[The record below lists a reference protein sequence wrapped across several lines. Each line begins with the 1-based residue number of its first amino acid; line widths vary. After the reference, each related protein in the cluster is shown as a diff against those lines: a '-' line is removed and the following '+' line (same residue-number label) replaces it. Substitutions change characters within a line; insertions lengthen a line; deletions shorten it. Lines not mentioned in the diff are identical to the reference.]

1 MKRVV
6 YLIMFPLK
14 NFLLITHLVGWIL
27 VFSLTILFLSDNRS
41 VAEVFLSAH
50 LLLFFLIYIILFYL
64 NTGWLIPKLFFQR
77 KYFSYF
83 GIILCLLIGIAIIK
97 PFDRLAFERNRGGR
111 PEGERPPFSE
121 FDAPPPPKGE
131 RPPGFEEHE
140 RVPPGEF
147 KREPGMAP
155 PDSPKKIDV
164 VSIFLF
170 GLIWAL
176 GMALK
181 ISERWRESEQRA
193 IQAEA
198 DKANAEL
205 SFLKA
210 QINPHF
216 LFNTLNNIYSLAVT
230 NNKNTAASIMKLSQI
245 MRYVTDE
252 VSEDFV
258 PLQSEIE
265 CISNYIDLQKLRLSK
280 KTSVIFDI
288 NGDTESKQISPLLLM
303 TFVENA
309 FKHGISNHEV
319 SVIDIK
325 VSVDVNSLRFDCK
338 NTLFATSRKVERT
351 GIGLANT
358 RQRLAHLYKNRYSL
372 HIYEEAD
379 LYHVELIIEE

>member
-1 MKRVV
+1 
-6 YLIMFPLK
+6 MFQLK
-14 NFLLITHLVGWIL
+14 NFSLITHLVGWII
-27 VFSLTILFLSDNRS
+27 VFSLTTLFLSENRS
-41 VAEVFLSAH
+41 VVEVFLSPH
-50 LLLFFLIYIILFYL
+50 LWLFFLIYIVLFYI
-64 NTGWLIPKLFFQR
+64 NTLLLIPKIFFQR

-83 GIILCLLIGIAIIK
+83 GIILCLLIGIAVIK
-97 PFDRLAFERNRGGR
+97 PFDRLAFERSKGNQVMKDR
-111 PEGERPPFSE
+111 PQSPE
-121 FDAPPPPKGE
+121 FDAPPPPRGE
-131 RPPGFEEHE
+131 QPPRFEEP
-140 RVPPGEF
+140 R
-147 KREPGMAP
+147 REPPQGFQRGP
-155 PDSPKKIDV
+155 GREPRESRNKIDV

-181 ISERWRESEQRA
+181 ISEQWRESEQRA
-193 IQAEA
+193 IQEA

-216 LFNTLNNIYSLAVT
+216 LFNTLNNIYSLAVM

-258 PLQSEIE
+258 PLQSEME

-280 KTSVIFDI
+280 KTNVIFEVTG
-288 NGDTESKQISPLLLM
+288 NTESKQISPLLLM

-309 FKHGISNHEV
+309 FKHGISNHES

-325 VSVDVNSLRFDCK
+325 ITVDSNSIRFECR
-338 NTLFATSRKVERT
+338 NTLFTNARKVERT
-351 GIGLANT
+351 GIGLVNT
-358 RQRLAHLYKNRYSL
+358 HQRLAHLYKDRYSL
-372 HIYEEAD
+372 SIGEDAGFYRVK
-379 LYHVELIIEE
+379 LKIEE

>member
-1 MKRVV
+1 
-6 YLIMFPLK
+6 MFQLK
-14 NFLLITHLVGWIL
+14 NVSLITHIVGWIT
-27 VFSLTILFLSDNRS
+27 VFSLTALFLSENRS
-41 VAEVFLSAH
+41 IGTVFLRPN
-50 LLLFFLIYIILFYL
+50 LWFFFLIYIVLFYL
-64 NTGWLIPKLFFQR
+64 NTLWLIPKFFFQR
-77 KYFSYF
+77 RYYSYF
-83 GIILCLLIGIAIIK
+83 GTIFFLLIAIAILK
-97 PFDRLAFERNRGGR
+97 PFDRLAFERSRNDGMMKQR
-111 PEGERPPFSE
+111 PDFSR
-121 FDAPPPPKGE
+121 FDNPPPRGE
-131 RPPGFEEHE
+131 KPPGLEEPGTE
-140 RVPPGEF
+140 PPHDF
-147 KREPGMAP
+147 QREPGQGP
-155 PDSPKKIDV
+155 PESRNKIDV
-164 VSIFLF
+164 ISIFLF

-193 IQAEA
+193 TQAEV

-216 LFNTLNNIYSLAVT
+216 LFNTLNNIYSLAIT
-230 NNKNTAASIMKLSQI
+230 NNKNTAASVMKLSQI

-280 KTSVIFDI
+280 KTEVIFEVS
-288 NGDTESKQISPLLLM
+288 GHTESKQISPLLLM

-309 FKHGISNHEV
+309 FKHGISNHEN

-325 VSVDVNSLRFDCK
+325 ISTDVNSIRFDCR
-338 NTLFATSRKVERT
+338 NTLFATSRKIERT

-358 RQRLAHLYKNRYSL
+358 RQRLIHLYKDRHSL
-372 HIYEEAD
+372 LINDEAGF
-379 LYHVELIIEE
+379 YHVALIIEE

>member
-1 MKRVV
+1 
-6 YLIMFPLK
+6 MFQLK
-14 NFLLITHLVGWIL
+14 NVSLITHGVGWIT
-27 VFSLTILFLSDNRS
+27 VFSLTALFLSENRS
-41 VAEVFLSAH
+41 VDTV
-50 LLLFFLIYIILFYL
+50 LLRPNLWLFFLIYIVLFYL
-64 NTGWLIPKLFFQR
+64 NTLWLIPKLFFKK

-83 GIILCLLIGIAIIK
+83 SIIFCLLIGIAILK
-97 PFDRLAFERNRGGR
+97 PFDRLAFERSRDERMMKQR
-111 PEGERPPFSE
+111 PGFPE
-121 FDAPPPPKGE
+121 FDNPPPPRGE
-131 RPPGFEEHE
+131 RHQEFEERRRE
-140 RVPPGEF
+140 PPQDF
-147 KREPGMAP
+147 QREPGQGP
-155 PDSPKKIDV
+155 PESRNKIDV
-164 VSIFLF
+164 ISIFLF

-181 ISERWRESEQRA
+181 ITERWRESEQRA

-230 NNKNTAASIMKLSQI
+230 NNKNTAASVMKLSQI

-280 KTSVIFDI
+280 KTEVIFEVSG
-288 NGDTESKQISPLLLM
+288 NTELKRISPLLLM

-309 FKHGISNHEV
+309 FKHGISNHE
-319 SVIDIK
+319 SSII
-325 VSVDVNSLRFDCK
+325 DVNIATEGNSIRFDCR
-338 NTLFATSRKVERT
+338 NTLFATLRKVERT

-358 RQRLAHLYKNRYSL
+358 RQRLSHLYKNKHSL
-372 HIYEEAD
+372 HINDEGGF
-379 LYHVELIIEE
+379 YHVELIIEE

>member
-1 MKRVV
+1 MKIAAQIVS
-6 YLIMFPLK
+6 LAMFQLK
-14 NFLLITHLVGWIL
+14 NVSLFIHAVGWLI
-27 VFSLTILFLSDNRS
+27 VISLTTLFMSESRSIADILFGSYLW
-41 VAEVFLSAH
+41 
-50 LLLFFLIYIILFYL
+50 LFFLIYIVLFYINIL
-64 NTGWLIPKLFFQR
+64 WLIPAFFFRR
-77 KYFSYF
+77 KFYAYF
-83 GIILCLLIGIAIIK
+83 GIVVCLLIAIAIIK
-97 PFDRLAFERNRGGR
+97 PFDRLVFERNRESNTR
-111 PEGERPPFSE
+111 FERPDFE
-121 FDAPPPPKGE
+121 PPPPRVD
-131 RPPGFEEHE
+131 RPPNFEEFTK
-140 RVPPGEF
+140 PPPEF
-147 KREPGMAP
+147 LREPERKRGP
-155 PDSPKKIDV
+155 RETGKKIDV
-164 VSIFLF
+164 ISIFLF

-181 ISERWRESEQRA
+181 INERWRESEQRA
-193 IQAEA
+193 VRAEA

-230 NNKNTAASIMKLSQI
+230 NNKATAASIMKLSQI

-280 KTSVIFDI
+280 KTSVVFEVSG
-288 NGDTESKQISPLLLM
+288 NTEIKRISPLLLM

-309 FKHGISNHEV
+309 FKHGISNHENA
-319 SVIDIK
+319 IIEIK
-325 VSVDVNSLRFDCK
+325 ISADTQTIRFDCK

-358 RQRLAHLYKNRYSL
+358 RQRLAHLYKDKYTLAIHDISDF
-372 HIYEEAD
+372 YQ
-379 LYHVELIIEE
+379 VELIIKE